1 MSQPLS
7 LQFQAEI
14 LTLAD
19 EGMGATVRLLPFG
32 EVITYQ
38 GDRIQFDAGS
48 IGLDGSVPL
57 TVDHGKGAV
66 DRIGLLQAREES
78 DALYAELTISDT
90 QLGRD
95 VYQLMVDGV
104 ITDVS
109 AGVLVDAEPNRDKD
123 GVAHRKGDLDHGS
136 IVARGAFGEAGSKVL
151 AVHSEEEAMA
161 EKEKEKEVVEAKV
174 DPAPAP
180 ELIKLEGEV
189 DGLRK
194 LIHEMSLPG
203 SKREPKPEFANLQD
217 FVVTARR
224 ATELND
230 GEAQKRMADFALA
243 DDTTTTAAGV
253 IPQFLTDEII
263 SIIDTTRPY
272 IASVPND
279 PIGTAGMVVSYP
291 RVTQKPVV
299 DVQATE
305 KTEVASQATTIDTL
319 DVPLLTYAGAS
330 DVALQLIERSD
341 PSFVD
346 ILFREYADVYAG
358 KTETDATA
366 AAVAGVGDTAV
377 LADLGADGAATWA
390 AVAAASGAVAL
401 GVRRPADTLLLDV
414 SRWTELLSLVD
425 TNGRPVIVFPPNGPN
440 NAAGTGA
447 LSTFNGQYGGLDI
460 VVSADAAAGTCVI
473 YNRGRSNATVE
484 ESPQR
489 LSAIEVSLLG
499 VNMGI
504 WSLFAHV
511 VKYPDGSS
519 SLTLV

>member
-1 MSQPLS
+1 MSQEPQPLT
-7 LQFQAEI
+7 FQAEI
-14 LTLAD
+14 LTLNA
-19 EGMGATVRLLPFG
+19 EGMSVEVRLLPFG
-32 EVITYQ
+32 ETIDYK
-38 GDRIQFDAGS
+38 GERLQFDAGA
-48 IGLDGSVPL
+48 ITFDAPVPV

-66 DRIGLLQAREES
+66 DRIGLLTATEQA
-78 DALYAELTISDT
+78 DGLYGSLKISDT

-95 VYQLMVDGV
+95 VYQLMADGV

-109 AGVLVDAEPNRDKD
+109 AGVMVEPEPHRDGD
-123 GVAHRKGDLDHGS
+123 GVAHRRGDLDHGS
-136 IVARGAFGEAGSKVL
+136 IVARGAFGEAGAGSKVL
-151 AVHSEEEAMA
+151 AVHSESEANMA
-161 EKEKEKEVVEAKV
+161 EKETTETVEATE
-174 DPAPAP
+174 PAP
-180 ELIKLEGEV
+180 EMIKLQGEV

-194 LIHEMSLPG
+194 LIHEFSLPG
-203 SKREPKPEFANLQD
+203 GKREPTPAFSGLYD

-224 ATELND
+224 ALELGD
-230 GEAQKRMADFALA
+230 PEAQKRLDDYVLA

-253 IPQFLTDEII
+253 IPDPLSTEII

-272 IASVPND
+272 INSVPRD
-279 PIGTAGMVVSYP
+279 PIGGSGMTISYP
-291 RVTQKPVV
+291 RVTQKPLV

-341 PSFVD
+341 PSFVTQ
-346 ILFREYADVYAG
+346 LFREYADVYAG
-358 KTETDATA
+358 KTEADATA
-366 AAVAGVGDTAV
+366 AAVAAAGDTAV

-401 GVRRPADTLLLDV
+401 GVRRPADTMLLSVD
-414 SRWTELLSLVD
+414 RWTQLLSLAD
-425 TNGRPVIVFPPNGPN
+425 TDGRPLVVFPPNGPN
-440 NAAGTGA
+440 NAAGSGA

-484 ESPQR
+484 QNPQQLR
-489 LSAIEVSLLG
+489 ALEVSLLG
-499 VNMGI
+499 MNMGI

-511 VKYPDGSS
+511 AKYPDGAST
-519 SLTLV
+519 LTLV